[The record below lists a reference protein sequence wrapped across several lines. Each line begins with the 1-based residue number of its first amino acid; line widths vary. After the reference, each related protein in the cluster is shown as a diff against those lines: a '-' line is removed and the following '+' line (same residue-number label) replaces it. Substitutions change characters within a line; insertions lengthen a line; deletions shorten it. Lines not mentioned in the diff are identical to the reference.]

1 MTTITEIIGR
11 VNTQLVDPMMV
22 RWPLAELC
30 DYYNDA
36 VRAVILARP
45 DAGASLETLNCVPGA
60 RQTLPDGA
68 IQLLDVICLSDGSAI
83 KPQSREVLDAQ
94 YPDWHML
101 RGKPECFISS
111 DLAPRVFW
119 LFPAPEEAVSV
130 DAVVSRIPEAVYV
143 LTQDDD
149 TPVPLEEAYVN
160 PLVDWMLFRA
170 FSKDAVGG
178 AESGLAAQ
186 HYQSF
191 VEQLGIKQGADSAL
205 SARKKVFNGGGM

>member
-1 MTTITEIIGR
+1 MTTISEIIGR
-11 VNTQLVDPMMV
+11 VNTQLVDQMMV
-22 RWPLAELC
+22 RWPLAELF

-83 KPQSREVLDAQ
+83 KAMPREVLDAQ
-94 YPDWHML
+94 YPDWQTQK
-101 RGKPECFISS
+101 GVPECFISS
-111 DLAPRVFW
+111 DLAPRIFW
-119 LFPAPEEAVSV
+119 LFPAPEEEVSIDV
-130 DAVVSRIPEAVYV
+130 VVSRIPEVAHD
-143 LTQDDD
+143 LE

-170 FSKDAVGG
+170 FSKDASGG

-186 HYQSF
+186 HYESF
-191 VEQLGIKQGADSAL
+191 AQQLGIKQVADNAL
-205 SARKKVFNGGGM
+205 SARKKVFNGGEM

>member
-1 MTTITEIIGR
+1 
-11 VNTQLVDPMMV
+11 
-22 RWPLAELC
+22 
-30 DYYNDA
+30 
-36 VRAVILARP
+36 
-45 DAGASLETLNCVPGA
+45 
-60 RQTLPDGA
+60 
-68 IQLLDVICLSDGSAI
+68 
-83 KPQSREVLDAQ
+83 LDAQ

-170 FSKDAVGG
+170 FSKDAAGG

>member
-1 MTTITEIIGR
+1 
-11 VNTQLVDPMMV
+11 
-22 RWPLAELC
+22 
-30 DYYNDA
+30 
-36 VRAVILARP
+36 
-45 DAGASLETLNCVPGA
+45 
-60 RQTLPDGA
+60 
-68 IQLLDVICLSDGSAI
+68 VICLSDGSAI

-130 DAVVSRIPEAVYV
+130 EAVVSRIPEAVYV

-170 FSKDAVGG
+170 FSKDAAGG

-191 VEQLGIKQGADSAL
+191 VEQLGIKQGADSTL
-205 SARKKVFNGGGM
+205 SARKKVFNGGEM